1 MKDKFSIHSVDN
13 MDILSESF
21 NSSFSFKCQKT
32 TNLVLGSEKYIF
44 NYNVDFV
51 KTDKPYSH
59 IDYIDMMTGSFIL
72 QPKFKFYQT
81 HEFRRLVNNLLKNKA
96 FRVFHTNICFFLANF
111 VNLQN
116 LIYDLDHQFS
126 VVALSETWNPQNKSS
141 LFKPQKL
148 DG

>member
-1 MKDKFSIHSVDN
+1 MKDKFSFHSVDN

-59 IDYIDMMTGSFIL
+59 IDYIDMMTVVSFFNPSSNFI
-72 QPKFKFYQT
+72 
-81 HEFRRLVNNLLKNKA
+81 RLMNFANLLTTYWRTKPLEFFIQTFA
-96 FRVFHTNICFFLANF
+96 FF
-111 VNLQN
+111 
-116 LIYDLDHQFS
+116 
-126 VVALSETWNPQNKSS
+126 
-141 LFKPQKL
+141 
-148 DG
+148 